1 MRIFVFYLRRLYNDK
16 ITVNVLVESLIPP
29 KTAREHLKNEG
40 SWLADNRQPL
50 LLEKEDNVDVVRVLF
65 ICYEATAYPNF
76 GKAAD
81 RLFHEVNG
89 LQEAVPYRSTI
100 LVALGNIPL
109 AHFVKR
115 AGVPA
120 ERKHLP
126 LGPYV
131 NQFGNQ
137 SSTSIPL
144 KRRELSPS

>member
-1 MRIFVFYLRRLYNDK
+1 M
-16 ITVNVLVESLIPP
+16 
-29 KTAREHLKNEG
+29 
-40 SWLADNRQPL
+40 
-50 LLEKEDNVDVVRVLF
+50 LF
-65 ICYEATAYPNF
+65 ISYETTADPNF

-81 RLFHEVNG
+81 SRLYETDG

-100 LVALGNIPL
+100 LVALWNIPL

-137 SSTSIPL
+137 SSTSIPF